1 MKNQLFLLALLLLP
15 AMGFGQQYSIDWHK
29 IAGGGG
35 TSTNGPYSLSG
46 TIGQADASGALT
58 NGGYSV
64 TGGFWAIY
72 AVQTAGAPLLTIIF
86 TNNAAV
92 VSWPASATGWTLQ
105 TNGNVNTTNWV
116 NYGGTVVNNTV
127 TNSPPT
133 GKLFF
138 RLFQP

>member
-1 MKNQLFLLALLLLP
+1 MKKLFLLVALLLP
-15 AMGFGQQYSIDWHK
+15 AAGFAQSYTIDWHK

-46 TIGQADASGALT
+46 TIGQVDASGALT

-72 AVQTAGAPLLTIIF
+72 AVQTEGAPLLTIVY
-86 TNNAAV
+86 TNSAAV
-92 VSWPASATGWTLQ
+92 VSWPLTATGWTLQ
-105 TNGNVNTTNWV
+105 TNGNVATTNWV

-138 RLFQP
+138 RLTQP

>member
-1 MKNQLFLLALLLLP
+1 MKKLFLLIALFLP
-15 AMGFGQQYSIDWHK
+15 AIGFAQSYSINWYK

-46 TIGQADASGALT
+46 TIGQVDASGALT

-72 AVQTAGAPLLTIIF
+72 VVQTAGAPLLTITF

-92 VSWPASATGWTLQ
+92 VSWPESATGWTLQ
-105 TNGNVNTTNWV
+105 TNSNVGTTNWS
-116 NYGGTVVNNTV
+116 NYAGTVVNNTV
-127 TNSPPT
+127 TNTPPP

-138 RLFQP
+138 RLIQP